1 MSLFLFLVFL
11 ETKFG
16 KGTSCFECFP
26 ESSVGFLSSDLDR
39 FHFVLCL
46 GLSLIEKT
54 RINYYVLVKDIGVS
68 VLSISLHFSISVF

>member
-1 MSLFLFLVFL
+1 M
-11 ETKFG
+11 
-16 KGTSCFECFP
+16 
-26 ESSVGFLSSDLDR
+26 GFLSSDLDR
-39 FHFVLCL
+39 FHVVLCL